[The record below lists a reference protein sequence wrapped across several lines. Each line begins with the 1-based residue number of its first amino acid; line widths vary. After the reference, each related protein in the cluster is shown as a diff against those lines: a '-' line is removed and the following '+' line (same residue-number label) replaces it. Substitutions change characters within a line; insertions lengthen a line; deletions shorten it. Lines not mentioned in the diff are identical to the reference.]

1 MCRERQRAVAPA
13 AGSLLEIASAQPDL
27 RRRDLSAP
35 EQRDLP
41 ALGRPDL
48 LRVRQADFVQ
58 AAEIALPQLA
68 QALVRR
74 Q

>member
-27 RRRDLSAP
+27 RRDLSAP